1 MAMLKK
7 WLLTSLMAVTLVF
20 VSFANTVHITFAEG
34 NTAKLAIIGE
44 SQKGIML
51 CPKEEQ
57 IKDGET
63 ALSLLQ
69 KVMGD
74 KVESETMSFGT
85 YVKGIDGL
93 MAGATSA
100 WLYDVNDQSAEVG
113 ADSYKLKSGDV
124 VVFRFVSDW
133 SNISQETLKETL
145 DKFGTCKTEEPD
157 GGKPEEPK
165 SEGQD
170 DKTPDGKNQ
179 GDQDGKTPDGKNQG
193 DQDGKTPD
201 GKNQGDQDGKTPDG
215 KNQGDQDGK
224 TPDGKNQGDQDGKT
238 PDGKN
243 QGDQDGKTPD
253 GKNQGDQDGKT
264 LDGENQGDQ
273 DSKKPEQPKQENVQI
288 PAKQLEEAISKTSE
302 KMLQDG
308 IESDWVAVALS
319 RSGKNVPIE
328 AKLNY
333 VKSVTEK
340 VEKRINRF
348 SATDLARTIIMMN
361 AMSADPKNVGGHNL
375 VQKLYESDKVNSV
388 TGYAFALL
396 AFDTKKYEIPV
407 ESKWNRVA
415 LVEALLNNQHTD
427 GGWTYNSSGS
437 KDSASSVDVTGM
449 VLSALA
455 PYQERSDV
463 KPAIQK
469 AVAYLYNEQL
479 KNGGFSAD
487 GQENSNS
494 TAQAIIGLSL
504 VKDVDQNRLHKA
516 MQNLLSYQLSN
527 GEFKWLPSDQNGN
540 GMATEQALLALLQFK
555 EMGKSIYDWS
565 NVDAGNVIKPK
576 PIEEPEKVVEPENN
590 VVEKEVTEEPK
601 EQKQVQQETKDE
613 NLKVVVDNEPVKNKK
628 IGNGNSLPKTGASSH
643 GAATEVG
650 MGVLCIASAYV
661 LWRRKAA

>member
-20 VSFANTVHITFAEG
+20 VSFANTVHITFAEE

-100 WLYDVNDQSAEVG
+100 WLYDVNDKSAEVG

-145 DKFGTCKTEEPD
+145 DKFGTCKPEEPKTDDPKQEKTEEPKTD
-157 GGKPEEPK
+157 DPKQEKPEEPK
-165 SEGQD
+165 TD
-170 DKTPDGKNQ
+170 DPKQEKPEEPKTDDPR
-179 GDQDGKTPDGKNQG
+179 
-193 DQDGKTPD
+193 
-201 GKNQGDQDGKTPDG
+201 
-215 KNQGDQDGK
+215 
-224 TPDGKNQGDQDGKT
+224 
-238 PDGKN
+238 
-243 QGDQDGKTPD
+243 
-253 GKNQGDQDGKT
+253 
-264 LDGENQGDQ
+264 
-273 DSKKPEQPKQENVQI
+273 PEQPKQENIQD
-288 PAKQLEEAISKTSE
+288 PSAQLNEAISKTSD

-479 KNGGFSAD
+479 QNGGFSAD

-504 VKDVDQNRLHKA
+504 VKGVDQNRLHKA

-565 NVDAGNVIKPK
+565 NVDAGDVIKPK

-601 EQKQVQQETKDE
+601 EQDQVQQETKDE

-643 GAATEVG
+643 SPATEVG

>member
-20 VSFANTVHITFAEG
+20 VSFANTVHITFAEE

-100 WLYDVNDQSAEVG
+100 WLYDVNDKSAEVG
-113 ADSYKLKSGDV
+113 ADSYKLKSGDA

-145 DKFGTCKTEEPD
+145 DKFGTCKTEEPN
-157 GGKPEEPK
+157 GGKTEEPK
-165 SEGQD
+165 PEG
-170 DKTPDGKNQ
+170 
-179 GDQDGKTPDGKNQG
+179 QDGKTPDGKNQG

-201 GKNQGDQDGKTPDG
+201 GKNQGNQDGEKPDGKNQGDQDGEKPDG

-224 TPDGKNQGDQDGKT
+224 TPN
-238 PDGKN
+238 
-243 QGDQDGKTPD
+243 
-253 GKNQGDQDGKT
+253 
-264 LDGENQGDQ
+264 GE
-273 DSKKPEQPKQENVQI
+273 KPGQPQQENIQV
-288 PAKQLEEAISKTSE
+288 PSAQLNEAISKTSD

-479 KNGGFSAD
+479 QNDGFSAD

-565 NVDAGNVIKPK
+565 NVDAGHVIKPK

-601 EQKQVQQETKDE
+601 EQDQVQQETKDE

-643 GAATEVG
+643 SAATEVG

>member
-7 WLLTSLMAVTLVF
+7 WLLTSLMAVILVF

-34 NTAKLAIIGE
+34 NTAKLAIVGE
-44 SQKGIML
+44 SQNGIML

-74 KVESETMSFGT
+74 KVEAETMSFGT

-93 MAGATSA
+93 MAGATSG
-100 WLYDVNDQSAEVG
+100 WLYDVNDKSAEVG

-133 SNISQETLKETL
+133 SNMSQETLQQTL
-145 DKFGTCKTEEPD
+145 DKFGTCKTVEEPKTD
-157 GGKPEEPK
+157 DPKQEKPEEPK
-165 SEGQD
+165 TD
-170 DKTPDGKNQ
+170 DPKQ
-179 GDQDGKTPDGKNQG
+179 
-193 DQDGKTPD
+193 
-201 GKNQGDQDGKTPDG
+201 
-215 KNQGDQDGK
+215 
-224 TPDGKNQGDQDGKT
+224 
-238 PDGKN
+238 
-243 QGDQDGKTPD
+243 
-253 GKNQGDQDGKT
+253 
-264 LDGENQGDQ
+264 E
-273 DSKKPEQPKQENVQI
+273 KPEEPKTDDPKQENPDGTKTPEKPKQENIQV
-288 PAKQLEEAISKTSE
+288 PAAQVNEAISKTSE

-308 IESDWVAVALS
+308 IESDWVALGLS

-328 AKLNY
+328 AQLNY
-333 VKSVTEK
+333 VKAVTEK

-361 AMSADPKNVGGHNL
+361 AMSADPKKVGGHNL

-388 TGYAFALL
+388 TGYTFALL
-396 AFDTKKYEIPV
+396 AFDTNKYEIPV
-407 ESKWNRVA
+407 EAKWNRVA
-415 LVEALLNNQHTD
+415 LVDAILNTQHTD
-427 GGWTYNSSGS
+427 GGWTYTSSGS

-455 PYQERSDV
+455 PYQDRSDV
-463 KPAIQK
+463 KPAVQK
-469 AVAYLYNEQL
+469 AVAYLYTEQL

-516 MQNLLSYQLSN
+516 VQSLLSYQLPN

-540 GMATEQALLALLQFK
+540 GMATEQALLALVQFK
-555 EMGKSIYDWS
+555 EIGKSIYDWS
-565 NVDAGNVIKPK
+565 NVGDDEVIKPK
-576 PIEEPEKVVEPENN
+576 PIEEPENKVI
-590 VVEKEVTEEPK
+590 EKEITEEPK
-601 EQKQVQQETKDE
+601 EQKQIQQETKDE
-613 NLKVVVDNEPVKNKK
+613 DVKVVIDNKPVKNE
-628 IGNGNSLPKTGASSH
+628 NMLPKTGASSH
-643 GAATEVG
+643 STATEVG

>member
-7 WLLTSLMAVTLVF
+7 WLLTSLMAVILVF

-34 NTAKLAIIGE
+34 NTAKLAIVGE
-44 SQKGIML
+44 SQNGIML

-74 KVESETMSFGT
+74 KVEAETMSFGT

-93 MAGATSA
+93 MAGATSG
-100 WLYDVNDQSAEVG
+100 WLYDVNDKSAEVG

-133 SNISQETLKETL
+133 SNMSQETLQQTL
-145 DKFGTCKTEEPD
+145 DKFGTCKTVEEPKTD
-157 GGKPEEPK
+157 DPKQEKPEEPK
-165 SEGQD
+165 TD
-170 DKTPDGKNQ
+170 DPKQEKPEEPKTDDPKQENPDGT
-179 GDQDGKTPDGKNQG
+179 KT
-193 DQDGKTPD
+193 
-201 GKNQGDQDGKTPDG
+201 
-215 KNQGDQDGK
+215 
-224 TPDGKNQGDQDGKT
+224 
-238 PDGKN
+238 
-243 QGDQDGKTPD
+243 
-253 GKNQGDQDGKT
+253 
-264 LDGENQGDQ
+264 
-273 DSKKPEQPKQENVQI
+273 PEQPKQENIQV
-288 PAKQLEEAISKTSE
+288 PAAQVNEAISKTSE

-308 IESDWVAVALS
+308 IESDWVALGLS

-328 AKLNY
+328 AQLNY
-333 VKSVTEK
+333 VKAVTEK

-361 AMSADPKNVGGHNL
+361 AMSADPKKVGGHNL

-388 TGYAFALL
+388 TGYTFALL
-396 AFDTKKYEIPV
+396 AFDTNKYEIPV
-407 ESKWNRVA
+407 EAKWNRVA
-415 LVEALLNNQHTD
+415 LVDAILNTQHTD
-427 GGWTYNSSGS
+427 GGWTYTSSGS

-455 PYQERSDV
+455 PYQDRPDV
-463 KPAIQK
+463 KPAVQK

-516 MQNLLSYQLSN
+516 VQSLLSYQLPN
-527 GEFKWLPSDQNGN
+527 GEFKWLPSDQNSN
-540 GMATEQALLALLQFK
+540 GMATEQALLALVQFK
-555 EMGKSIYDWS
+555 EIGKSIYDWS
-565 NVDAGNVIKPK
+565 NVADDEVIKPK
-576 PIEEPEKVVEPENN
+576 PIEEPENKVI
-590 VVEKEVTEEPK
+590 EKESTEEPK
-601 EQKQVQQETKDE
+601 EQKQIQQETKDE
-613 NLKVVVDNEPVKNKK
+613 DVKVVIDNKPVKNE
-628 IGNGNSLPKTGASSH
+628 NMLPKTGASSH
-643 GAATEVG
+643 STATEVG

>member
-100 WLYDVNDQSAEVG
+100 WLYDVNDKSAEVG

-145 DKFGTCKTEEPD
+145 DKFGTCKTEEPN
-157 GGKPEEPK
+157 GGKTEEPK
-165 SEGQD
+165 PEG
-170 DKTPDGKNQ
+170 
-179 GDQDGKTPDGKNQG
+179 QDGKTPDGKNQG

-201 GKNQGDQDGKTPDG
+201 GKNQGDQDGKTPDE

-224 TPDGKNQGDQDGKT
+224 TPDGK
-238 PDGKN
+238 
-243 QGDQDGKTPD
+243 
-253 GKNQGDQDGKT
+253 
-264 LDGENQGDQ
+264 
-273 DSKKPEQPKQENVQI
+273 KPEQPQQENIQV
-288 PAKQLEEAISKTSE
+288 PSAQLNEAISKTSD

-479 KNGGFSAD
+479 QNGGFSAD

-565 NVDAGNVIKPK
+565 NVDAGDVIKPK

-601 EQKQVQQETKDE
+601 EQNQVQQETKDE

-643 GAATEVG
+643 SAATEVG

>member
-1 MAMLKK
+1 MAILKK

-74 KVESETMSFGT
+74 KVEAETMSFGT

-93 MAGATSA
+93 MAGATSG
-100 WLYDVNDQSAEVG
+100 WLYDVNDKSAEVG

-133 SNISQETLKETL
+133 NNMSQETLQQTL
-145 DKFGTCKTEEPD
+145 DKFGTCKTVEEPKTD
-157 GGKPEEPK
+157 DPKQEKPEEPK
-165 SEGQD
+165 TD
-170 DKTPDGKNQ
+170 DPKQEKPEEPKTDDPKQ
-179 GDQDGKTPDGKNQG
+179 
-193 DQDGKTPD
+193 
-201 GKNQGDQDGKTPDG
+201 
-215 KNQGDQDGK
+215 
-224 TPDGKNQGDQDGKT
+224 
-238 PDGKN
+238 
-243 QGDQDGKTPD
+243 
-253 GKNQGDQDGKT
+253 
-264 LDGENQGDQ
+264 E
-273 DSKKPEQPKQENVQI
+273 KPEQPKQENIQI
-288 PAKQLEEAISKTSE
+288 PAAQVNDAISKTSE

-308 IESDWVAVALS
+308 IESDWVALGLS
-319 RSGKNVPIE
+319 RSGKNIPIE

-333 VKSVTEK
+333 VKAVTEK
-340 VEKRINRF
+340 VEKRVNRF

-361 AMSADPKNVGGHNL
+361 AMNADPKMVGEHNL

-388 TGYAFALL
+388 TGYTFALL

-407 ESKWNRVA
+407 DSKWNRVA
-415 LVEALLNNQHTD
+415 LVDALLNAQHTD
-427 GGWTYNSSGS
+427 GGWTYDSASS

-455 PYQERSDV
+455 PYQDREDV
-463 KPAIQK
+463 KPAVQK

-479 KNGGFSAD
+479 ENGGFSAD

-494 TAQAIIGLSL
+494 VAQAIIGLSL

-516 MQNLLSYQLSN
+516 VQNLLSYQLPN
-527 GEFKWLPSDQNGN
+527 GEFKWLPGDQTGS

-555 EMGKSIYDWS
+555 DPGKSIYDWS
-565 NVDAGNVIKPK
+565 TESVTEINPKPNVDSENV
-576 PIEEPEKVVEPENN
+576 
-590 VVEKEVTEEPK
+590 VVEKEVTEQPE
-601 EQKQVQQETKDE
+601 EQKQVQQETKDDT
-613 NLKVVVDNEPVKNKK
+613 LKVVVDNEPVKNKK
-628 IGNGNSLPKTGASSH
+628 SGNGSTLPKTGASSH
-643 GAATEVG
+643 SAATEVG

>member
-170 DKTPDGKNQ
+170 D
-179 GDQDGKTPDGKNQG
+179 
-193 DQDGKTPD
+193 
-201 GKNQGDQDGKTPDG
+201 
-215 KNQGDQDGK
+215 K

-479 KNGGFSAD
+479 QNGGFSAD

>member
-7 WLLTSLMAVTLVF
+7 WLLTSLMAVILVF

-34 NTAKLAIIGE
+34 NTAKLAIVGE
-44 SQKGIML
+44 SQNGIML

-74 KVESETMSFGT
+74 KVEAETMSFGT

-93 MAGATSA
+93 MAGATSG
-100 WLYDVNDQSAEVG
+100 WLYDVNDKSAEVG

-133 SNISQETLKETL
+133 SNMSQETLQQTL
-145 DKFGTCKTEEPD
+145 DKFGTCKTVEEPKTD
-157 GGKPEEPK
+157 DPKQEKPEEPK
-165 SEGQD
+165 TD
-170 DKTPDGKNQ
+170 DPKQEKPEEPKTDDPKQEKPEEPKTDDPKQENPDGT
-179 GDQDGKTPDGKNQG
+179 KT
-193 DQDGKTPD
+193 
-201 GKNQGDQDGKTPDG
+201 
-215 KNQGDQDGK
+215 
-224 TPDGKNQGDQDGKT
+224 
-238 PDGKN
+238 
-243 QGDQDGKTPD
+243 
-253 GKNQGDQDGKT
+253 
-264 LDGENQGDQ
+264 
-273 DSKKPEQPKQENVQI
+273 PEQPKQENIQV
-288 PAKQLEEAISKTSE
+288 PAAQVNEAISKTSE

-308 IESDWVAVALS
+308 IESDWVALGLS

-328 AKLNY
+328 AQLNY
-333 VKSVTEK
+333 VKAVTEK

-348 SATDLARTIIMMN
+348 SATDVARTIIMMN
-361 AMSADPKNVGGHNL
+361 AMSADPKKVGGHNL

-388 TGYAFALL
+388 TGYTFALL
-396 AFDTKKYEIPV
+396 AFDTNKYEIPV
-407 ESKWNRVA
+407 EAKWNRVA
-415 LVEALLNNQHTD
+415 LVDAILNTQHTD
-427 GGWTYNSSGS
+427 GGWTYTSSGS

-455 PYQERSDV
+455 PYQDRSDV
-463 KPAIQK
+463 KPAVQK

-516 MQNLLSYQLSN
+516 VQSLLSYQLPN

-540 GMATEQALLALLQFK
+540 GMATEQALLALVQFK
-555 EMGKSIYDWS
+555 EIGKSIYDWS
-565 NVDAGNVIKPK
+565 NVGGDEVIKPK
-576 PIEEPEKVVEPENN
+576 PIEEPENKVI
-590 VVEKEVTEEPK
+590 EKEITEEPK
-601 EQKQVQQETKDE
+601 EQKQIQQETKDE
-613 NLKVVVDNEPVKNKK
+613 DVKVVVDNKPVKNE
-628 IGNGNSLPKTGASSH
+628 NMLPKTGASSH
-643 GAATEVG
+643 STATEVG

>member
-7 WLLTSLMAVTLVF
+7 WLLTSLMAVILVF

-34 NTAKLAIIGE
+34 NTAKLAIVGE
-44 SQKGIML
+44 SQNGIML

-74 KVESETMSFGT
+74 KVEAETMSFGT

-93 MAGATSA
+93 MAGATSG
-100 WLYDVNDQSAEVG
+100 WLYDVNDKSAEVG

-133 SNISQETLKETL
+133 SNMSQETLQQTL
-145 DKFGTCKTEEPD
+145 DKFGTCKTVEEPKTD
-157 GGKPEEPK
+157 DPKQEKPEEPK
-165 SEGQD
+165 TD
-170 DKTPDGKNQ
+170 DPKQEKPEEPKTDDPKQEKPEEPKIDDPKQENPDGT
-179 GDQDGKTPDGKNQG
+179 KT
-193 DQDGKTPD
+193 
-201 GKNQGDQDGKTPDG
+201 
-215 KNQGDQDGK
+215 
-224 TPDGKNQGDQDGKT
+224 
-238 PDGKN
+238 
-243 QGDQDGKTPD
+243 
-253 GKNQGDQDGKT
+253 
-264 LDGENQGDQ
+264 
-273 DSKKPEQPKQENVQI
+273 PEQPKQENIQV
-288 PAKQLEEAISKTSE
+288 PAAQVNEAISKTSE

-308 IESDWVAVALS
+308 IESDWVALGLS

-328 AKLNY
+328 AQLNY
-333 VKSVTEK
+333 VKTVTEK

-361 AMSADPKNVGGHNL
+361 AMSADPKKVGGHNL

-388 TGYAFALL
+388 TGYTFALL
-396 AFDTKKYEIPV
+396 AFDTNKYEIPV
-407 ESKWNRVA
+407 EAKWNRVA
-415 LVEALLNNQHTD
+415 LVDAILNTQHTD
-427 GGWTYNSSGS
+427 GGWTYTSSGS

-455 PYQERSDV
+455 PYQDRPDV
-463 KPAIQK
+463 KPAVQK

-516 MQNLLSYQLSN
+516 VQSLLSYQLPN

-540 GMATEQALLALLQFK
+540 GMATEQALLALVQFK
-555 EMGKSIYDWS
+555 EIGKSIYDWS
-565 NVDAGNVIKPK
+565 NVGNDEVIKPK
-576 PIEEPEKVVEPENN
+576 PIEEPENKVI
-590 VVEKEVTEEPK
+590 EKEITEEPK
-601 EQKQVQQETKDE
+601 EQKQIQQETIDE
-613 NLKVVVDNEPVKNKK
+613 DVKVVVDNKPVKNE
-628 IGNGNSLPKTGASSH
+628 NMLPKTGASSH
-643 GAATEVG
+643 STATEVG

>member
-20 VSFANTVHITFAEG
+20 VSFANTVHITFAEE

-100 WLYDVNDQSAEVG
+100 WLYDVNDKSAEVG

-145 DKFGTCKTEEPD
+145 DKFGTCKTEEPN
-157 GGKPEEPK
+157 GGKTEEPEPEGENGK
-165 SEGQD
+165 PTVDPKPEDENGKPTVDPKPEGQD
-170 DKTPDGKNQ
+170 DK
-179 GDQDGKTPDGKNQG
+179 
-193 DQDGKTPD
+193 
-201 GKNQGDQDGKTPDG
+201 
-215 KNQGDQDGK
+215 
-224 TPDGKNQGDQDGKT
+224 
-238 PDGKN
+238 
-243 QGDQDGKTPD
+243 
-253 GKNQGDQDGKT
+253 
-264 LDGENQGDQ
+264 
-273 DSKKPEQPKQENVQI
+273 KPEQPQQENIQV
-288 PAKQLEEAISKTSE
+288 PSAQLNEVISKTSD

-479 KNGGFSAD
+479 QNGGFSAD

-565 NVDAGNVIKPK
+565 NVDAGDVIKPK

-601 EQKQVQQETKDE
+601 EQNQVQQETKDE

-643 GAATEVG
+643 SAATEVG

>member
-20 VSFANTVHITFAEG
+20 VSFANTVHITFAEE

-100 WLYDVNDQSAEVG
+100 WLYDVNDKSAEVG

-145 DKFGTCKTEEPD
+145 DKFGTCKTEEPN
-157 GGKPEEPK
+157 GGKTEEPEPEGENGK
-165 SEGQD
+165 PTVDPKPEGQD
-170 DKTPDGKNQ
+170 DK
-179 GDQDGKTPDGKNQG
+179 
-193 DQDGKTPD
+193 
-201 GKNQGDQDGKTPDG
+201 
-215 KNQGDQDGK
+215 
-224 TPDGKNQGDQDGKT
+224 
-238 PDGKN
+238 
-243 QGDQDGKTPD
+243 
-253 GKNQGDQDGKT
+253 
-264 LDGENQGDQ
+264 
-273 DSKKPEQPKQENVQI
+273 KPEQPQQENIQV
-288 PAKQLEEAISKTSE
+288 PSAQLNEAISKTSD

-437 KDSASSVDVTGM
+437 KDSASSIDVTGM

-479 KNGGFSAD
+479 QNGGFSAD

-504 VKDVDQNRLHKA
+504 VKGVDQNRLHKA

-565 NVDAGNVIKPK
+565 NVDAGDVIKPK

-601 EQKQVQQETKDE
+601 EQDQVQQETKDE

-628 IGNGNSLPKTGASSH
+628 IGNGKSLPKTGASSH
-643 GAATEVG
+643 SPATEVG

>member
-20 VSFANTVHITFAEG
+20 VSFANTVHITFAEE

-100 WLYDVNDQSAEVG
+100 WLYDVNDKSAEVG
-113 ADSYKLKSGDV
+113 ADSYKLKSGDA

-145 DKFGTCKTEEPD
+145 DKFGTCKTEEPN
-157 GGKPEEPK
+157 GGKTEEPK
-165 SEGQD
+165 PEG
-170 DKTPDGKNQ
+170 
-179 GDQDGKTPDGKNQG
+179 QDGKTPDGKNQG

-201 GKNQGDQDGKTPDG
+201 GKNQGNQDGEKPDGKNQGDQDGEKPDG

-224 TPDGKNQGDQDGKT
+224 TPN
-238 PDGKN
+238 
-243 QGDQDGKTPD
+243 
-253 GKNQGDQDGKT
+253 
-264 LDGENQGDQ
+264 GE
-273 DSKKPEQPKQENVQI
+273 KPGQPQQENIQV
-288 PAKQLEEAISKTSE
+288 PSAQLNEAISKTSD

-479 KNGGFSAD
+479 QNDGFSAD

-540 GMATEQALLALLQFK
+540 GMATEQVLLALLQFK

-565 NVDAGNVIKPK
+565 NVDAGHVIKPK

-601 EQKQVQQETKDE
+601 EQDQVQQETKDE

-643 GAATEVG
+643 SAATEVG

>member
-1 MAMLKK
+1 MNSSKGGNFGMAMLKK
-7 WLLTSLMAVTLVF
+7 WLLTSLMAVILVF

-34 NTAKLAIIGE
+34 NTAKLAIVGE
-44 SQKGIML
+44 SQNGIML

-74 KVESETMSFGT
+74 KVEAETMSFGT

-93 MAGATSA
+93 MAGATSG
-100 WLYDVNDQSAEVG
+100 WLYDVNDKSAEVG

-133 SNISQETLKETL
+133 SDMSQETLQQTL
-145 DKFGTCKTEEPD
+145 DKFGTCKTV
-157 GGKPEEPK
+157 EEPK
-165 SEGQD
+165 TD
-170 DKTPDGKNQ
+170 DPKQENPAGTKT
-179 GDQDGKTPDGKNQG
+179 
-193 DQDGKTPD
+193 
-201 GKNQGDQDGKTPDG
+201 
-215 KNQGDQDGK
+215 
-224 TPDGKNQGDQDGKT
+224 
-238 PDGKN
+238 
-243 QGDQDGKTPD
+243 
-253 GKNQGDQDGKT
+253 
-264 LDGENQGDQ
+264 
-273 DSKKPEQPKQENVQI
+273 PEQPKQENIQV
-288 PAKQLEEAISKTSE
+288 PAAQVKEAISKTSE

-308 IESDWVAVALS
+308 IESDWVALGLS

-328 AKLNY
+328 AQLNY
-333 VKSVTEK
+333 VKAVTEK

-361 AMSADPKNVGGHNL
+361 AMSADPKKVGGHNL

-388 TGYAFALL
+388 TGYTFALL
-396 AFDTKKYEIPV
+396 AFDTNKYEIPV
-407 ESKWNRVA
+407 EAKWNRVA
-415 LVEALLNNQHTD
+415 LVDAILNTQHTD
-427 GGWTYNSSGS
+427 GGWTYTSSGS

-455 PYQERSDV
+455 PYQDRSDV
-463 KPAIQK
+463 KPAVQK

-516 MQNLLSYQLSN
+516 VQSLLSYQLPN

-540 GMATEQALLALLQFK
+540 GMATEQALLALVQFK
-555 EMGKSIYDWS
+555 EIGKSIYDWS
-565 NVDAGNVIKPK
+565 NVGGDEVIKPK
-576 PIEEPEKVVEPENN
+576 PIEEPENKVI
-590 VVEKEVTEEPK
+590 EKEITEEPK
-601 EQKQVQQETKDE
+601 EQKQIQQETKDE
-613 NLKVVVDNEPVKNKK
+613 DVKVVVDNKPVKNE
-628 IGNGNSLPKTGASSH
+628 NMLPKTGASSH
-643 GAATEVG
+643 STAIEVG

>member
-93 MAGATSA
+93 MAGATSG
-100 WLYDVNDQSAEVG
+100 WTYDVNDTSAQVG
-113 ADSYKLKSGDV
+113 ADSYKLESGDV

-133 SNISQETLKETL
+133 SNMSQETLKETL
-145 DKFGTCKTEEPD
+145 DKFGTCKTEEPN

-165 SEGQD
+165 TD
-170 DKTPDGKNQ
+170 DPKQEKPEEPKTDDPKQEKPEEPKTNDPKQEKPEEPKTDGSKQEKPDGT
-179 GDQDGKTPDGKNQG
+179 KTND
-193 DQDGKTPD
+193 
-201 GKNQGDQDGKTPDG
+201 
-215 KNQGDQDGK
+215 
-224 TPDGKNQGDQDGKT
+224 
-238 PDGKN
+238 
-243 QGDQDGKTPD
+243 
-253 GKNQGDQDGKT
+253 
-264 LDGENQGDQ
+264 E
-273 DSKKPEQPKQENVQI
+273 KPEQPKQENIQD
-288 PAKQLEEAISKTSE
+288 PSAQLNEAISKTSD

-479 KNGGFSAD
+479 QNGGFSAD

-504 VKDVDQNRLHKA
+504 VKDVDQDRLHKA

-565 NVDAGNVIKPK
+565 NVDAGDVIKPK

-643 GAATEVG
+643 SAATEVG

>member
-93 MAGATSA
+93 MAGATSG
-100 WLYDVNDQSAEVG
+100 WTYDVNDTSAQVG
-113 ADSYKLKSGDV
+113 ADSYKLESGDV

-133 SNISQETLKETL
+133 SNMSQETLKETL
-145 DKFGTCKTEEPD
+145 DKFGTCKTEEP
-157 GGKPEEPK
+157 KPE
-165 SEGQD
+165 G
-170 DKTPDGKNQ
+170 
-179 GDQDGKTPDGKNQG
+179 QDGKTPDGKNQG

-215 KNQGDQDGK
+215 KNQGDQDGEKPDGKNQGDQDSK
-224 TPDGKNQGDQDGKT
+224 TPDEKNQGDQDGKT
-238 PDGKN
+238 PDGK
-243 QGDQDGKTPD
+243 
-253 GKNQGDQDGKT
+253 
-264 LDGENQGDQ
+264 
-273 DSKKPEQPKQENVQI
+273 KPEQPQQENIQV
-288 PAKQLEEAISKTSE
+288 PSAQLNEAISKTSD

-479 KNGGFSAD
+479 QNGGFSAD

-504 VKDVDQNRLHKA
+504 VKDVDQDRLHKA

-565 NVDAGNVIKPK
+565 NVDAGDVIKPK

-643 GAATEVG
+643 SAATEVG

>member
-44 SQKGIML
+44 SKKGIML

-93 MAGATSA
+93 MAGATSG
-100 WLYDVNDQSAEVG
+100 WTYDVNDTSAQVG
-113 ADSYKLKSGDV
+113 ADSYKLESGDV

-133 SNISQETLKETL
+133 SNMSQETLQQTL
-145 DKFGTCKTEEPD
+145 DKFGTCKTVEEPKTD
-157 GGKPEEPK
+157 DPKQEKPEEPK
-165 SEGQD
+165 TD
-170 DKTPDGKNQ
+170 DPKQEKPEEPKTDDPKQ
-179 GDQDGKTPDGKNQG
+179 EKPEEPKTDDPKQE
-193 DQDGKTPD
+193 KT
-201 GKNQGDQDGKTPDG
+201 
-215 KNQGDQDGK
+215 
-224 TPDGKNQGDQDGKT
+224 
-238 PDGKN
+238 
-243 QGDQDGKTPD
+243 
-253 GKNQGDQDGKT
+253 
-264 LDGENQGDQ
+264 
-273 DSKKPEQPKQENVQI
+273 EQPKQENIQV
-288 PAKQLEEAISKTSE
+288 PAAQVNDAISKTSE

-308 IESDWVAVALS
+308 IESDWVALGLS

-333 VKSVTEK
+333 VKAVTEK

-361 AMSADPKNVGGHNL
+361 AMQADPTKVGEHNL

-388 TGYAFALL
+388 TGYTFALL
-396 AFDTKKYEIPV
+396 AFDTKKYEVPV
-407 ESKWNRVA
+407 NSKWNRVA
-415 LVEALLNNQHTD
+415 LVDALLNAQHTD
-427 GGWTYNSSGS
+427 GGWTYDSASS

-455 PYQERSDV
+455 PYQDRPDV
-463 KPAIQK
+463 KPAVQK

-479 KNGGFSAD
+479 ENGGFSAD

-494 TAQAIIGLSL
+494 AAQAIIGLSL

-516 MQNLLSYQLSN
+516 VQNLLSYQLPN
-527 GEFKWLPSDQNGN
+527 GEFKWLPGDQNGS
-540 GMATEQALLALLQFK
+540 GMATEQALLALIQFK
-555 EMGKSIYDWS
+555 EIGKSIYDWS
-565 NVDAGNVIKPK
+565 NVVIGEVIKPK
-576 PIEEPEKVVEPENN
+576 PIEQPEKIVEPENN
-590 VVEKEVTEEPK
+590 VVDKEVTEEPE
-601 EQKQVQQETKDE
+601 EQKQVQQETKDD
-613 NLKVVVDNEPVKNKK
+613 NLKVVVDNESVKNKK
-628 IGNGNSLPKTGASSH
+628 SGNGSTLPKTGASSH
-643 GAATEVG
+643 SAAAEVG

>member
-74 KVESETMSFGT
+74 KVESEAMSFGT

-93 MAGATSA
+93 MAGATSG
-100 WLYDVNDQSAEVG
+100 WTYDVNDTSAQVG
-113 ADSYKLKSGDV
+113 ADSYKLESGDV

-133 SNISQETLKETL
+133 SNMSQETLKETL

-157 GGKPEEPK
+157 GGKTEEPKTDDPKQEKPEEPK
-165 SEGQD
+165 TNDPKQEKPEEP
-170 DKTPDGKNQ
+170 KTDGSKQEKPDGT
-179 GDQDGKTPDGKNQG
+179 KTNDE
-193 DQDGKTPD
+193 KT
-201 GKNQGDQDGKTPDG
+201 
-215 KNQGDQDGK
+215 
-224 TPDGKNQGDQDGKT
+224 
-238 PDGKN
+238 
-243 QGDQDGKTPD
+243 
-253 GKNQGDQDGKT
+253 
-264 LDGENQGDQ
+264 
-273 DSKKPEQPKQENVQI
+273 EQPKQENIQD
-288 PAKQLEEAISKTSE
+288 PSAQLNEAISKTSD

-479 KNGGFSAD
+479 QNGGFSAD

-516 MQNLLSYQLSN
+516 MQNLLSYQLSH

-576 PIEEPEKVVEPENN
+576 PIEEPEKVVEQENN
-590 VVEKEVTEEPK
+590 VVEKEVIEEPK

-628 IGNGNSLPKTGASSH
+628 IGNDNSLPKTGASSH
-643 GAATEVG
+643 SAATEVG

>member
-74 KVESETMSFGT
+74 KVTSETMSFGT

-93 MAGATSA
+93 MAGDTSG
-100 WLYDVNDQSAEVG
+100 WTYDVNDTSAQVG
-113 ADSYKLKSGDV
+113 ADSYKLESGDV

-133 SNISQETLKETL
+133 SNMSQETLKETL
-145 DKFGTCKTEEPD
+145 DKFGTCKTEEPN
-157 GGKPEEPK
+157 GGKTDETKPEGENGKPTVDPK
-165 SEGQD
+165 PEGENGKPTVDPKPEGENGKPTVDPKPEGENGKPTVDLKPNGQD
-170 DKTPDGKNQ
+170 D
-179 GDQDGKTPDGKNQG
+179 
-193 DQDGKTPD
+193 
-201 GKNQGDQDGKTPDG
+201 
-215 KNQGDQDGK
+215 
-224 TPDGKNQGDQDGKT
+224 
-238 PDGKN
+238 
-243 QGDQDGKTPD
+243 
-253 GKNQGDQDGKT
+253 
-264 LDGENQGDQ
+264 
-273 DSKKPEQPKQENVQI
+273 KKPEQPKQENIQV
-288 PAKQLEEAISKTSE
+288 PAAQVNEAISKTSE

-308 IESDWVAVALS
+308 IESDWVALGLS

-328 AKLNY
+328 AQLNY
-333 VKSVTEK
+333 VKAVTEK

-361 AMSADPKNVGGHNL
+361 AMSADPKKVGGHNL

-388 TGYAFALL
+388 TGYTFALL
-396 AFDTKKYEIPV
+396 AFDTNKYEIPV
-407 ESKWNRVA
+407 EAKWNRVA
-415 LVEALLNNQHTD
+415 LVDAILNTQHTD
-427 GGWTYNSSGS
+427 GGWTYTSSGS

-455 PYQERSDV
+455 PYQDRPDV
-463 KPAIQK
+463 KPAVQK

-516 MQNLLSYQLSN
+516 VQSLLSYQLPN

-540 GMATEQALLALLQFK
+540 GMATEQALLALVQFK
-555 EMGKSIYDWS
+555 EIGKSIYDWS
-565 NVDAGNVIKPK
+565 NVGDNEVIKPK
-576 PIEEPEKVVEPENN
+576 PIEEPENK
-590 VVEKEVTEEPK
+590 VVEKEITEEPK
-601 EQKQVQQETKDE
+601 EQKQIQQETKDE
-613 NLKVVVDNEPVKNKK
+613 NVKVVVDNKPVKNE
-628 IGNGNSLPKTGASSH
+628 NMLPKTGASSH
-643 GAATEVG
+643 STATEVG